1 MGWFAPYR
9 GRVADV
15 LPPVA
20 RAAGAASSMVLLQR
34 QAAELL
40 SFLPD
45 VGEPRVQRTVDALVE
60 QASDTLLALADTVEA
75 GAVEAG
81 AADPGVPV
89 SPARRTMG
97 PPTAPA
103 DQDGI
108 DAEQTRTTPDHGL
121 GVLGGGPLRVVR
133 DDASLW
139 EPR

>member
-75 GAVEAG
+75 GAV
-81 AADPGVPV
+81 
-89 SPARRTMG
+89 SPARRTLG
-97 PPTAPA
+97 PPAAAA

-121 GVLGGGPLRVVR
+121 GVLGGGPLRVIR

>member
-75 GAVEAG
+75 GAV
-81 AADPGVPV
+81 DSGVPV